1 MSLGLELRRPA
12 LWPLGVHR
20 GLDQCPL
27 SLSLPPQ
34 PQEMRGWTPGTGRW
48 PGRGAGGGACGL
60 RLSPPAAVPHPSSP
74 WNSGIV
80 GRWLCLSKPQCFMC
94 KRERK
99 FSRGLPYGVERR
111 LNEMTPMQHVAES

>member
-12 LWPLGVHR
+12 SWPLGLHC

-27 SLSLPPQ
+27 SPRSPPT
-34 PQEMRGWTPGTGRW
+34 EDEKMDSRNGGR
-48 PGRGAGGGACGL
+48 GL
-60 RLSPPAAVPHPSSP
+60 RLSPPAAVPPSSP

-80 GRWLCLSKPQCFMC
+80 GRWLCLSEPQCFIC

-99 FSRGLPYGVERR
+99 F
-111 LNEMTPMQHVAES
+111 